1 MREDM
6 FKVIVERPRG
16 GAGRAVSSR
25 KRLNRDG
32 DLPTKIGVSRHMGLT
47 HAKSKW
53 LSENLAPLKRFI
65 GKEVGR
71 PWNDV
76 YGEIVSTLKSR
87 DPVQQ
92 HVLQHVDDYVA
103 RRLMIDQRG
112 CLVDPERPRQC
123 WSRLPWYQ
131 PYYVDPRDGVLKESA
146 PHWKKL
152 GIDPKPWKRREKIDP
167 TIRVFEKNRGLR
179 CVEGIWY
186 EFEFVHEKMRTH
198 DAWEFDLLTHT
209 KVRAN
214 TRRAIAKR
222 QLSHDEL
229 LAHGIANNHH

>member
-6 FKVIVERPRG
+6 FKVIVERSRG
-16 GAGRAVSSR
+16 GAGWAPSSR

-32 DLPTKIGVSRHMGLT
+32 DLPTKIGVSRHMCLT
-47 HAKSKW
+47 QAKSKR
-53 LSENLAPLKRFI
+53 LAENLAPLKRFI
-65 GKEVGR
+65 GKQVGR

-76 YGEIVSTLKSR
+76 HAEIVSRLKSR

-103 RRLMIDQRG
+103 RRVMIDQHGSLINPGRG
-112 CLVDPERPRQC
+112 RRG
-123 WSRLPWYQ
+123 WHGLPWRQ

-146 PHWKKL
+146 TRWKRL
-152 GIDPKPWKRREKIDP
+152 GIDPKPWKRREKTDP
-167 TIRVFEKNRGLR
+167 NIRILEKNRELR
-179 CVEGIWY
+179 CVDGIWY
-186 EFEFVHEKMRTH
+186 ELEFIQEKLRAH
-198 DAWEFDLLTHT
+198 DDWEYDLLTHT

-222 QLSHDEL
+222 QLSRDEL

>member
-6 FKVIVERPRG
+6 FKVIVERSRG

-32 DLPTKIGVSRHMGLT
+32 DLPTKIGVSRHMCLT

-65 GKEVGR
+65 GKQVGR

-76 YGEIVSTLKSR
+76 YAEIIGTLTSR

-103 RRLMIDQRG
+103 RRVMLDRYGSLI
-112 CLVDPERPRQC
+112 DPESGRR
-123 WSRLPWYQ
+123 RRRTLPWYQ
-131 PYYVDPRDGVLKESA
+131 PYYVDPRDGLLKESA
-146 PHWKKL
+146 KLWKAL
-152 GIDPKPWKRREKIDP
+152 GIDPKPWKRREKINP
-167 TIRVFEKNRGLR
+167 NIRILEKNRELT
-179 CVEGIWY
+179 CIEGIWY
-186 EFEFVHEKMRTH
+186 ELEFIQEGSRPYDK
-198 DAWEFDLLTHT
+198 WEFDLLTRS

-214 TRRAIAKR
+214 TRRAITKR

-229 LAHGIANNHH
+229 LAHGIANQHN

>member
-6 FKVIVERPRG
+6 FKVIVERSRG
-16 GAGRAVSSR
+16 GAGWAPSSR

-32 DLPTKIGVSRHMGLT
+32 DLPTKIGVSRHMCLT
-47 HAKSKW
+47 QAKSKR
-53 LSENLAPLKRFI
+53 LAENLAPLKRFI
-65 GKEVGR
+65 GKQVGR
-71 PWNDV
+71 PWNEV

-92 HVLQHVDDYVA
+92 HVLQHLDGYVA
-103 RRLMIDQRG
+103 RRVMIDQHGSLTSPGRRRRG
-112 CLVDPERPRQC
+112 
-123 WSRLPWYQ
+123 LPWHQ

-146 PHWKKL
+146 TRWKRL
-152 GIDPKPWKRREKIDP
+152 GIDPKPWKWREKIDP
-167 TIRVFEKNRGLR
+167 NIRVLEKNRELR

-186 EFEFVHEKMRTH
+186 EFEFVHEKMRAH

-229 LAHGIANNHH
+229 LAHGIANQHN